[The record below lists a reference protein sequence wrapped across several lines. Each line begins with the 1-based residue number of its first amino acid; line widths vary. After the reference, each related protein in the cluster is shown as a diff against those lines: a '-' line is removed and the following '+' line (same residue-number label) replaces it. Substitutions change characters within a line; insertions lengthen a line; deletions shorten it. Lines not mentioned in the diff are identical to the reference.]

1 MEDKNCKDCVQIENL
16 KNKMEDL
23 EKDLK
28 ESEKKVYDITL
39 KLQDRVGA
47 LERQGD
53 KNEERVSMIFNILNE
68 IKDSVK
74 VIADKIDDFE
84 RNPPDSALIET
95 LKIDM
100 KELSAR
106 IKVVE
111 DKPAKKWDDTT
122 KTIMLVVVTQ
132 IAIFIISKILK

>member
-16 KNKMEDL
+16 KNKMGDL

-68 IKDSVK
+68 IKHSVK
-74 VIADKIDDFE
+74 VIADKIDSFE
-84 RNPPDSALIET
+84 RHPPGNALIEA